1 MSERRVSR
9 LIDRIAT
16 TDWRTALM
24 VVVALLGVG
33 VLVLLLINLR
43 TADVQR
49 QAALARQSDSYEIM
63 VLAQGFGAT
72 AARAE
77 ATLGRYVVA
86 GERAVGR
93 DFVAEWQTAAGQ
105 LGLLERRVRGNRQ
118 QASHVARLRR
128 AYDARGA
135 ELSEIAQNTNFGRNE
150 AAYAYFNAARRSP
163 HLAAMAR
170 ETAAIFDMER
180 GLLRRHAEEAR
191 LTARGAADETRN
203 LAIFGVLLAFGAI
216 ALGWLN
222 VRAIQDRAAA
232 AAEAEAQRA
241 RSAELEAAVAAATA
255 GLQAEA
261 RERAAAEEKLR
272 QVQKMEAVGQLTGG
286 IAHDFNNMLAVVL
299 GGLELAKRNLP
310 ADAAEALRHIE
321 NAGEGANRAAALTRQ
336 LLGFARSE
344 ALAPEAIEP
353 TELIEGMS
361 VLLDRT
367 LGDGIV
373 IETRSEGTSWCVWA
387 DRVQLENALLNLA
400 VNARD
405 AMDGRG
411 TLVIA
416 SGHVALD
423 GDDAGE
429 CAPGDYVRISVSDTG
444 TGMPPEVIDRVFE
457 PFFTTKPVGKGTGL
471 GLSQIFGFVRQ
482 SGGEVRIES
491 TVGVGTTVTMLLPC
505 HAATHAAPVVQERI
519 GPRAEPHR
527 SLDILVVEDDPRVL
541 SATLAALEE
550 LGHRPVACSDP
561 LAAPGIVAGLRA
573 LDLIMSDVL
582 MPGQTG
588 PEMIAGLQPQ
598 LDRVG
603 VLFVTGYAGE
613 AEQDRFAGRPVLRK
627 PFTLAALEQALAD
640 AVAAAGQD
648 QRDTATTPAG

>member
-1 MSERRVSR
+1 MMSESSISR
-9 LIDRIAT
+9 LMRRAT
-16 TDWRTALM
+16 AMDWRTALM
-24 VVVALLGVG
+24 IVVALLGVG
-33 VLVLLLINLR
+33 VLLLLLSNLR

-63 VLAQGFGAT
+63 VLAQGFAAT

-93 DFVAEWQTAAGQ
+93 DYVEEWNRAGRQ
-105 LGLLERRVRGNRQ
+105 LGVLQRRVQGNRD
-118 QASHVARLRR
+118 QAARSARLRQ
-128 AYDARGA
+128 AYDARGLELA
-135 ELSEIAQNTNFGRNE
+135 EVAQNTNFGRNE
-150 AAYAYFNAARRSP
+150 AAYAYFNEARRSP
-163 HLAAMAR
+163 HLTALSR
-170 ETAAIFDMER
+170 ETGAIFDTER
-180 GLLRRHAEEAR
+180 ALLRRHTDQTR
-191 LTARGAADETRN
+191 ITAIDAAAETRN

-222 VRAIQDRAAA
+222 LRAIRDRAAA
-232 AAEAEAQRA
+232 AAEADAQRA

-261 RERAAAEEKLR
+261 RERVAAEEKLR

-310 ADAAEALRHIE
+310 DGASDALRHLD

-344 ALAPEAIEP
+344 ALTPEAIEP
-353 TELIEGMS
+353 TELVAGMS

-367 LGDGIV
+367 LGDGIT
-373 IETRSEGTSWCVWA
+373 IETRSEGTRWHVWA

-411 TLVIA
+411 TMVIA

-423 GDDAGE
+423 GEAAGD
-429 CAPGDYVRISVSDTG
+429 CAPGDYVSIAVSDTG
-444 TGMPPEVIDRVFE
+444 TGMTPEVMNRVFE

-482 SGGEVRIES
+482 SGGAVRIES
-491 TVGVGTTVTMLLPC
+491 TVGAGTTVTMLLPC
-505 HAATHAAPVVQERI
+505 HAADAVAAAAPERI
-519 GPRAEPHR
+519 APRAQLDR
-527 SLDILVVEDDPRVL
+527 GLDILLVEDDPRVL

-550 LGHRPVACSDP
+550 LGHRPIACPDP
-561 LAAPGIVAGLRA
+561 LAAPRIVAGLRA
-573 LDLIMSDVL
+573 LDLIMTDVL

-588 PEMIAGLQPQ
+588 PEMIAGLEPQ
-598 LDRVG
+598 LDRVA
-603 VLFVTGYAGE
+603 VLYVTGYAGE

-627 PFTLAALEQALAD
+627 PFTLVALEQALAD
-640 AVAAAGQD
+640 AIASQAPA
-648 QRDTATTPAG
+648 DTVTP

>member
-1 MSERRVSR
+1 MSENRFTGPMRRLST
-9 LIDRIAT
+9 L
-16 TDWRTALM
+16 DWRAGLM
-24 VVVALLGVG
+24 ILIAVLGIG
-33 VLVLLLINLR
+33 VLGLLVVSQRN
-43 TADVQR
+43 ADAQR
-49 QAALARQSDSYEIM
+49 QSALARQSDSYEVM
-63 VLAQGFGAT
+63 VLAQGFAAT
-72 AARAE
+72 VAQAE

-86 GERAVGR
+86 GERQVGR
-93 DFVAEWQTAAGQ
+93 DYVDQWRRAGGQ
-105 LGLLERRVRGNRQ
+105 LGLLERRVRGDAGQSAR
-118 QASHVARLRR
+118 VARLRR
-128 AYDARGA
+128 AYEARGT
-135 ELSEIAQNTNFGRNE
+135 ELAEIAQNTNFGRNE
-150 AAYAYFNAARRSP
+150 AAYAYFNEARRSAN
-163 HLAAMAR
+163 LAALWR
-170 ETAAIFDMER
+170 ETDAIFDAER
-180 GLLRRHAEEAR
+180 LLLSGRAEEAR
-191 LTARGAADETRN
+191 LTARGAAKDTRN
-203 LAIFGVLLAFGAI
+203 LAIFGVLLTIGAI
-216 ALGWLN
+216 VLGWLN
-222 VRAIQDRAAA
+222 VRAIRDRAAA
-232 AAEAEAQRA
+232 AAEAEAQRQ

-299 GGLELAKRNLP
+299 GGIELAKRNLP
-310 ADAAEALRHIE
+310 DGATDALRHIE
-321 NAGEGANRAAALTRQ
+321 NAGEGATRAAALTRQ

-353 TELIEGMS
+353 TELIQGMS

-367 LGDGIV
+367 LGDGIT
-373 IETRSEGTSWCVWA
+373 IETRSAGTHWHVWA

-423 GDDAGE
+423 GDDAGD
-429 CAPGDYVRISVSDTG
+429 CVPGDYVSISVTDTG
-444 TGMPPEVIDRVFE
+444 TGMTKEVMDRVFE

-471 GLSQIFGFVRQ
+471 GLSQIFGFARQ

-491 TVGVGTTVTMLLPC
+491 TVGQGTTVTMLLPC
-505 HAATHAAPVVQERI
+505 HAATPKVAAAPERI
-519 GPRAEPHR
+519 GPRAGPHR
-527 SLDILVVEDDPRVL
+527 ALDILVVEDDPRVL

-561 LAAPGIVAGLRA
+561 LNAPQIVAGLRA
-573 LDLIMSDVL
+573 LDLIMTDVL

-588 PEMIAGLQPQ
+588 PEMIAGLEPR
-598 LDRVG
+598 LDGVG
-603 VLFVTGYAGE
+603 ILYVTGYAGE

-640 AVAAAGQD
+640 TIAAQ
-648 QRDTATTPAG
+648 TPAETVRP

>member
-1 MSERRVSR
+1 MRENRLTGLTRRLS
-9 LIDRIAT
+9 T
-16 TDWRTALM
+16 MDWRAALM
-24 VVVALLGVG
+24 ILIALLGIT
-33 VLVLLLINLR
+33 VLASLVANQYV
-43 TADVQR
+43 ADRQR
-49 QAALARQSDSYEIM
+49 EVALELQSDSYEVM
-63 VLAQGFGAT
+63 VLAQGFSAT
-72 AARAE
+72 MAGAE

-86 GERAVGR
+86 GERRVGR
-93 DFVAEWQTAAGQ
+93 DFVEQWRRADGQ
-105 LGLLERRVRGNRQ
+105 LSLLERRVRGRSDQ
-118 QASHVARLRR
+118 RVRVDRLRS
-128 AYDARGA
+128 AFTARGTELA
-135 ELSEIAQNTNFGRNE
+135 EVAQNTNFGRNE
-150 AAYAYFNAARRSP
+150 AAYAYFNEARRSP
-163 HLAAMAR
+163 HLAALSR
-170 ETAAIFDMER
+170 ETTAIFDAER
-180 GLLRRHAEEAR
+180 ALLSRRAEEAR
-191 LTARGAADETRN
+191 LTAEGAAEESRN
-203 LAIFGVLLAFGAI
+203 LSIFGVLLAFGAI
-216 ALGWLN
+216 ILGWLN
-222 VRAIQDRAAA
+222 IRAIRERAAV

-241 RSAELEAAVAAATA
+241 RSEELEAAVAVATA

-299 GGLELAKRNLP
+299 GGIELAKRNLP
-310 ADAAEALRHIE
+310 DGADEALRHID

-353 TELIEGMS
+353 TELVEGMS

-367 LGDGIV
+367 LGDGITV
-373 IETRSEGTSWCVWA
+373 ETRSEGTNWQVWA

-423 GDDAGE
+423 GDSAGE
-429 CAPGDYVRISVSDTG
+429 CAPGDYVSISVTDTG
-444 TGMPPEVIDRVFE
+444 TGMTREVMDRVFE

-471 GLSQIFGFVRQ
+471 GLSQIFGFARQ

-491 TVGVGTTVTMLLPC
+491 VVGEGTTVTMLLPC
-505 HAATHAAPVVQERI
+505 HAATPKAAAAPERI
-519 GPRAEPHR
+519 GPRAGPHR
-527 SLDILVVEDDPRVL
+527 ALDILVVEDDPRVL

-561 LAAPGIVAGLRA
+561 LAAPQIVSGLRT
-573 LDLIMSDVL
+573 LDLIMTDVL

-588 PEMIAGLQPQ
+588 PEMIAGLEPR
-598 LDRVG
+598 LDGVG
-603 VLFVTGYAGE
+603 ILYVTGYAGE

-640 AVAAAGQD
+640 AIAAKA
-648 QRDTATTPAG
+648 PAETVRP

>member
-1 MSERRVSR
+1 MMSESSVSR
-9 LIDRIAT
+9 LMRRAT
-16 TDWRTALM
+16 AMDWRTALM
-24 VVVALLGVG
+24 IVVALLGVG
-33 VLVLLLINLR
+33 VLVLLLANLR

-63 VLAQGFGAT
+63 VLAQGFAAT

-93 DFVAEWQTAAGQ
+93 DYVEEWNRAGRQ
-105 LGLLERRVRGNRQ
+105 LGVLQRRVQGNRD
-118 QASHVARLRR
+118 QAARSARLRQ
-128 AYDARGA
+128 AYDARGLELA
-135 ELSEIAQNTNFGRNE
+135 EVAQNTNFGRNE
-150 AAYAYFNAARRSP
+150 AAYAYFNEARRSP
-163 HLAAMAR
+163 HLATLSR
-170 ETAAIFDMER
+170 ETGAIFDNER
-180 GLLRRHAEEAR
+180 ALLRRHTDQTR
-191 LTARGAADETRN
+191 ITAIDAAAETRN

-222 VRAIQDRAAA
+222 LRAIRDRAAA
-232 AAEAEAQRA
+232 AAEADAQRA
-241 RSAELEAAVAAATA
+241 RSVELEAAVAAATA

-261 RERAAAEEKLR
+261 RERVAAEEKLR

-299 GGLELAKRNLP
+299 GGLELARRNLP
-310 ADAAEALRHIE
+310 DGASDALRHLD

-344 ALAPEAIEP
+344 ALTPEAIEP
-353 TELIEGMS
+353 TELVAGMS

-367 LGDGIV
+367 LGDGIT
-373 IETRSEGTSWCVWA
+373 IETRSEGTRWHVWA

-411 TLVIA
+411 TMVIA

-423 GDDAGE
+423 GEADGD
-429 CAPGDYVRISVSDTG
+429 CAPGDYVSIAVSDTG
-444 TGMPPEVIDRVFE
+444 TGMTPEVMNRVFE

-482 SGGEVRIES
+482 SGGAVRIES
-491 TVGVGTTVTMLLPC
+491 TLGAGTTVTMLLPC
-505 HAATHAAPVVQERI
+505 HAADAVAATAPERVA
-519 GPRAEPHR
+519 PRAQLDR
-527 SLDILVVEDDPRVL
+527 GLDILLVEDDPRVL

-550 LGHRPVACSDP
+550 LGHRPIACPDP
-561 LAAPGIVAGLRA
+561 LAAPRIVAGLRA
-573 LDLIMSDVL
+573 LDLIMTDVL

-588 PEMIAGLQPQ
+588 PEMIAGLEPQ
-598 LDRVG
+598 LDRVA
-603 VLFVTGYAGE
+603 VLYVTGYAGE

-627 PFTLAALEQALAD
+627 PFTLVALEQALAD
-640 AVAAAGQD
+640 AIASQAPA
-648 QRDTATTPAG
+648 DTVTP